1 MFGPV
6 FNRDIQNLSVDFVIL
21 KRDLQWSARH
31 SGTLTLRVE
40 RQSAWMTKIIND
52 GLARS
57 GTEWFIAVHI
67 WQQWAS
73 KG

>member
-21 KRDLQWSARH
+21 KRPKH

-57 GTEWFIAVHI
+57 GTECFIAVHI